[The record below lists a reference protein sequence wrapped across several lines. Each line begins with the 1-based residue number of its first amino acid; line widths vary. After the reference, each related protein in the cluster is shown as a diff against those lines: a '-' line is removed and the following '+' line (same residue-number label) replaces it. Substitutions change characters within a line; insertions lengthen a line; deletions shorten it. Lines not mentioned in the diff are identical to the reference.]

1 MAANLREIFSSLE
14 KYLARND
21 IVQVELKSF
30 FHTTFLIPCLFMSRV
45 LAPELKKALKERIR
59 YYNEL
64 GIYDFY
70 KQEVSVSEPTPS
82 EISETLITEPVFIE
96 SMTPRTKAAPQ
107 SLADLPI
114 LGPKP
119 EQSFS
124 DPVAALRTIRE
135 DLGDCT
141 RCRLSQQGRKQIVFG
156 VGNPNAD
163 LMFIGEAPGA
173 DEDEQGEPFVGRAG
187 QLLTNM
193 IKAMGITRED
203 VYIANI
209 IKCRPPGN
217 RQPERDECETCSPF
231 LMRQIAVIKPK
242 AIVALGAVAAKTL
255 LAINAPDV
263 RAARTLVRLPRHQT
277 RRHLPS
283 GVSAARSPPE
293 RRSLERFADGD
304 ERAGHGST
312 GEGRGVRLSSVLSD
326 DDYPSEWY
334 TSPAYFYPVGNIE
347 KSVEWRH
354 LDNVD
359 IKNLG
364 QIRKSRVSHLAT

>member
-1 MAANLREIFSSLE
+1 M
-14 KYLARND
+14 
-21 IVQVELKSF
+21 
-30 FHTTFLIPCLFMSRV
+30 PRV
-45 LAPELKKALKERIR
+45 LAPEVKKALKERIR

-70 KQEVSVSEPTPS
+70 KQEVSTTEPTPS

-96 SMTPRTKAAPQ
+96 SMTPRTKVAPLP
-107 SLADLPI
+107 LADLPI
-114 LGPKP
+114 PGPKP
-119 EQSFS
+119 EQSFA
-124 DPVAALRTIRE
+124 DPVAALRAIRE

-173 DEDEQGEPFVGRAG
+173 DEDEQGEPFVGRSG

-231 LMRQIAVIKPK
+231 LMRQITVIKPK

-255 LAINAPDV
+255 LAINAPMSELRGRWFDFRGTKLAV
-263 RAARTLVRLPRHQT
+263 TYHPAFLLRDPRQKGEAWKD
-277 RRHLPS
+277 LQMVMKELGMKAPVKS
-283 GVSAARSPPE
+283 G
-293 RRSLERFADGD
+293 D
-304 ERAGHGST
+304 
-312 GEGRGVRLSSVLSD
+312 
-326 DDYPSEWY
+326 
-334 TSPAYFYPVGNIE
+334 
-347 KSVEWRH
+347 
-354 LDNVD
+354 
-359 IKNLG
+359 
-364 QIRKSRVSHLAT
+364 